1 MAPEAGSWIVCLSDM
16 PDVMTGG
23 VLWDLDGT
31 LVDSA
36 DLHWRSWRETLRAE
50 RV

>member
-1 MAPEAGSWIVCLSDM
+1 MVKA
-16 PDVMTGG
+16 

-36 DLHWRSWRETLRAE
+36 DFHVHAWRDICAAE
-50 RV
+50 GAPISGR